1 MSWDIFL
8 FSTKQK
14 VNSIEDLDES
24 QFTSINFCDVF
35 EKHFQKINKNENHRE
50 IIGNEFTI
58 EYFDDEELVSNK
70 MVSIYSEKGLFEL
83 IELAKKNRWQIY
95 DTGIGEIIDLKN
107 PSKNG
112 YDNHQKYVNQILNG
126 K

>member
-35 EKHFQKINKNENHRE
+35 ESYFQKINKNENHRE

-83 IELAKKNRWQIY
+83 IELAKKNHWQIY

>member
-14 VNSIEDLDES
+14 VNSIEELYES

-35 EKHFQKINKNENHRE
+35 EKHFQKINKNHRE

-58 EYFDDEELVSNK
+58 EYFDYEELVNNK

-83 IELAKKNRWQIY
+83 IELAKKNDWQIY

-112 YDNHQKYVNQILNG
+112 YDNHQKYV
-126 K
+126 

>member
-35 EKHFQKINKNENHRE
+35 ENHFQKINKNENHRE

>member
-1 MSWDIFL
+1 
-8 FSTKQK
+8 
-14 VNSIEDLDES
+14 
-24 QFTSINFCDVF
+24 
-35 EKHFQKINKNENHRE
+35 
-50 IIGNEFTI
+50 
-58 EYFDDEELVSNK
+58 

-83 IELAKKNRWQIY
+83 IELAKKNHWQIY

>member
-35 EKHFQKINKNENHRE
+35 ENHFQKINKNENHRE

-83 IELAKKNRWQIY
+83 IELAKKNHWQIY